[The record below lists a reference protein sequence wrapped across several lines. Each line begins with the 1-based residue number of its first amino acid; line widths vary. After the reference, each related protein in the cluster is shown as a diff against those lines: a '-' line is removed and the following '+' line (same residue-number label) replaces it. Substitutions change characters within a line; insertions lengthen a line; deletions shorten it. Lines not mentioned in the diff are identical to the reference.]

1 MNKIVR
7 FFKNLI
13 YSLPFGLKGAD
24 TEIMGSG
31 ESDTVGTELNQQVN
45 DKRVAK
51 HLLKGEL
58 TKEVEELRY
67 RTYKVDRESKN
78 YTYAGHG
85 NAVKTE
91 QKEKE
96 KNVISFTQ
104 ENQLICNDVL
114 TELNRIDSYSV
125 DKYLITVEYN
135 CPVRIKADEFIKYVD
150 VYIKDGEKAKTT
162 LRFDDIKNPQSFYSK
177 PFISQLE
184 RMEEAFSKNDTYALK
199 RYDLVDA
206 ITSISFT
213 TFKATNK
220 TPDVVT
226 YSFVT
231 PTLID
236 IKHEDGEFKLTYE
249 WEVYGIVDLTGK
261 FFNAELEEKYKK
273 KEKKK
278 IPEELVIKDNGE
290 LGGEWWNAHFK
301 DRTCSVC
308 GKRTPNFNV
317 TIDNNTGEVICI
329 DCYKK
334 SLLKDN

>member
-1 MNKIVR
+1 MNKAIR
-7 FFKNLI
+7 FFKNLF

-51 HLLKGEL
+51 HLLKGEV

-85 NAVKTE
+85 NAVKVE
-91 QKEKE
+91 NKLKEKG
-96 KNVISFTQ
+96 VIRFSQ

-114 TELNRIDSYSV
+114 TELNRINSYSI
-125 DKYLITVEYN
+125 DKYLISVEYN
-135 CPVRIKADEFIKYVD
+135 CPVRIKADEFIKYID

-162 LRFDDIKNPQSFYSK
+162 LHFDDIRNPQSFYSK

-184 RMEEAFSKNDTYALK
+184 SIEEAFNKNDAYALK
-199 RYDLVDA
+199 RYDLVDS

-236 IKHEDGEFKLTYE
+236 VKHENGEFKLVYE

-261 FFNAELEEKYKK
+261 FFNAELEEKYQKK
-273 KEKKK
+273 AKKD
-278 IPEELVIKDNGE
+278 IQYDMTTNDIK
-290 LGGEWWNAHFK
+290 
-301 DRTCSVC
+301 
-308 GKRTPNFNV
+308 
-317 TIDNNTGEVICI
+317 
-329 DCYKK
+329 
-334 SLLKDN
+334 

>member
-1 MNKIVR
+1 MNKVVR
-7 FFKNLI
+7 FFKNLL

-51 HLLKGEL
+51 HLLKGEV

-91 QKEKE
+91 PKEKT
-96 KNVISFTQ
+96 KGVLSFTQ
-104 ENQLICNDVL
+104 ENKLICNDVL
-114 TELNRIDSYSV
+114 TELNRVEGYSV
-125 DKYLITVEYN
+125 EKHLITVEYKN
-135 CPVRIKADEFIKYVD
+135 PVRIKADEFIKYVD

-162 LRFDDIKNPQSFYSK
+162 LHFDDIRNPQSFLSK
-177 PFISQLE
+177 PFVTELE
-184 RMEEAFSKNDTYALK
+184 KLEDAFSKNDAYALK
-199 RYDLVDA
+199 RFDLVDS

-213 TFKATNK
+213 TLNATNK

-236 IKHEDGEFKLTYE
+236 IKHDNGEFKLTYE
-249 WEVYGIVDLTGK
+249 WEVYGIVDLTSK
-261 FFNAELEEKYKK
+261 FFNAELEEKYQKK
-273 KEKKK
+273 AKKD
-278 IPEELVIKDNGE
+278 IQYDMTTNDIK
-290 LGGEWWNAHFK
+290 
-301 DRTCSVC
+301 
-308 GKRTPNFNV
+308 
-317 TIDNNTGEVICI
+317 
-329 DCYKK
+329 
-334 SLLKDN
+334 